1 MSWLD
6 VTCASEYL
14 EPSHIDEF
22 ASTKIYDIHDK
33 RVVQMFKVFKVV
45 RMQFHKTM
53 LVDNE
58 LSVRSKNN
66 V

>member
-22 ASTKIYDIHDK
+22 ASTKICDMHDK
-33 RVVQMFKVFKVV
+33 RVVQM
-45 RMQFHKTM
+45 HK
-53 LVDNE
+53 
-58 LSVRSKNN
+58 SI
-66 V
+66 